1 MKKSLPFFCLFALF
15 SSANAQVQI
24 TSSSMPSSG
33 DTVRYS
39 TVNPTGLNLNL
50 GQKGANQTW
59 DYSALKS
66 NGQDVYEYIS
76 ANKTPYLFYF
86 FNQIGQKTADS
97 FGVGQF
103 AFKNIYSFYTK
114 NTSVFKAEGLG
125 YSFSGVPLASNY
137 TDEDEIY
144 QFPLDYNDSDV
155 STFRFKFSIPGQ
167 SLFSVVQKGTRINK
181 VDGWGSIKTPYKT
194 YNSVLRVKVII
205 DEVDSILSSFG
216 NVPFPRKQVI
226 YRWLSADEKIPV
238 LEIIGTETG
247 NTFTPAQI
255 FFRDAFNGLG
265 NPLKPRA
272 SFTVSKTSGLVNI
285 DTFSFTDRTAPFA
298 QGFQW
303 QFSPSAGVKY
313 VKNTS
318 ATSRNPVVVFLDKGL
333 YSVSLTA
340 SNTGGSDDTTAP
352 NLISIEFP
360 LSDNEVQNQ
369 LKMAPNPS
377 SGLMTVDIALLGA
390 P

>member
-1 MKKSLPFFCLFALF
+1 
-15 SSANAQVQI
+15 
-24 TSSSMPSSG
+24 MPSSG

-50 GQKGANQTW
+50 GKKGANQTW

-144 QFPLDYNDSDV
+144 QFPLEYNDSDV

-194 YNSVLRVKVII
+194 YSNVLRVKVII

-303 QFSPSAGVKY
+303 QAVHQH
-313 VKNTS
+313 N
-318 ATSRNPVVVFLDKGL
+318 REL
-333 YSVSLTA
+333 
-340 SNTGGSDDTTAP
+340 
-352 NLISIEFP
+352 
-360 LSDNEVQNQ
+360 
-369 LKMAPNPS
+369 
-377 SGLMTVDIALLGA
+377 
-390 P
+390 